1 MEAEKVCADS
11 INYICNSDSSSEHRT
26 GMKLPKLPEFR
37 EAEDKI
43 DANLLQFERYAENA
57 GWNLDDYAL
66 GLSSL
71 LTGRALGSV
80 LSVT

>member
-11 INYICNSDSSSEHRT
+11 INSIRNSDSSSEHRT
-26 GMKLPKLPEFR
+26 GMKLPKLPEFC

-43 DANLLQFERYAENA
+43 DAYLLQFERYAENA
-57 GWNLDDYAL
+57 GWNLDYAL